1 MEKTRIS
8 SPAPQATHEARGARA
23 AAGKAGAAQ
32 AHDQTGAQTAGFALL
47 LAALEGGEGAGVLTT
62 ALDGGGDDAEELLG
76 DPADAAAQPLA
87 GQPDAAALAAW
98 VAGLQPGVALAKAVE
113 GVADGMK
120 GSTVGGV
127 AGNAMGGVMGGEAD
141 TLMGRVGLGLLR
153 HGQDSLVGQTALL
166 DGAAETAALNGVPQ
180 GPAGRTG
187 AARAL
192 PAGQALA
199 VQDAA
204 GAGGGHRALRAVAA
218 PAQPAMEQLAAQAVP
233 AAQAASAEPAGR
245 QDALQALAPALARPE
260 SDPVVSAMAAGAMAG
275 AAAGAAPAAPREGE
289 SRIAGA
295 GETQGAQPHAPEAA
309 ADAEQAPA
317 DAAQSGMGSAEDQ
330 LAEQVAYWV
339 HHKTQNAA
347 LTLDGDGRSVEVRVA
362 LTGDEAHVT
371 FRSDQAEARQLLDT
385 GSAELR
391 GMLQREGLHLAGVTV
406 GTAGGDGAPARQ
418 GAREGGRQDARQAT
432 VQAAAPAGGGAAQGR
447 GAGTRSVDIFV

>member
-62 ALDGGGDDAEELLG
+62 ALDGGGDGAEELLG

-120 GSTVGGV
+120 GSTVGSV

-141 TLMGRVGLGLLR
+141 ALMGRVGLGLLR

-245 QDALQALAPALARPE
+245 QDALQALARPE

-347 LTLDGDGRSVEVRVA
+347 LTLDGDGRPVEVRVA

>member
-1 MEKTRIS
+1 MEKARIS

-32 AHDQTGAQTAGFALL
+32 AHDQTDAQTAGFALL
-47 LAALEGGEGAGVLTT
+47 LAALDGGEGAGVLTT
-62 ALDGGGDDAEELLG
+62 ALDGSGDGAEGLQG

-120 GSTVGGV
+120 GRTVGGV
-127 AGNAMGGVMGGEAD
+127 AGSVVGNAMGGVMGGEAD

-180 GPAGRTG
+180 GPAGRAG

-192 PAGQALA
+192 PA
-199 VQDAA
+199 QDAA
-204 GAGGGHRALRAVAA
+204 GAGGGHRALRAGAA
-218 PAQPAMEQLAAQAVP
+218 PVQPAMEQMAAQAVP
-233 AAQAASAEPAGR
+233 AAQAASAAPAER
-245 QDALQALAPALARPE
+245 RDASQALAPALARPE
-260 SDPVVSAMAAGAMAG
+260 FDPVVPAMSAGAMAG
-275 AAAGAAPAAPREGE
+275 AMAGAAPAAPREGE

-309 ADAEQAPA
+309 ADAAQAPA

-347 LTLDGDGRSVEVRVA
+347 LTLDGDGRPVEVRVA

-371 FRSDQAEARQLLDT
+371 FRSDQAEARQLLDA

-432 VQAAAPAGGGAAQGR
+432 VQAAAPADGAAARGR